1 MVLIK
6 YGSLLLS
13 VFVLLLCPR
22 LHAETLPEIKAVID
36 FVSVGERLGALLHY
50 SQTYL
55 DDQHERVTYRG
66 TLYTAI
72 RQLTVDGCEV
82 KVRVV
87 VQDRFSGSIAKH
99 KKLSPDRLEHTGFLV
114 DDTVHEYDFALN
126 DLEREGISDFLA
138 RPQDLLNGTGFQ
150 CDEIQVRNG
159 MDSYHGERSSHKGK
173 GDRQRNPVFRCNTSS
188 NCTAG
193 VWGRLR
199 QKRGEAFPRCSVG
212 IGESKHREVTFGCH
226 TVNLRARL

>member
-36 FVSVGERLGALLHY
+36 FVSVEERLGALLHY

-99 KKLSPDRLEHTGFLV
+99 KKLSPDRLENTGSLV

-126 DLEREGISDFLA
+126 DLEREGISDYLA

-150 CDEIQVRNG
+150 CEENSKCAMEWIRITAKGQAIRAREIDNG
-159 MDSYHGERSSHKGK
+159 IQSSDVTLPAIALPVSGIGSASSGAKLFRHAAWACSGERRRVKT
-173 GDRQRNPVFRCNTSS
+173 P
-188 NCTAG
+188 
-193 VWGRLR
+193 
-199 QKRGEAFPRCSVG
+199 
-212 IGESKHREVTFGCH
+212 
-226 TVNLRARL
+226 